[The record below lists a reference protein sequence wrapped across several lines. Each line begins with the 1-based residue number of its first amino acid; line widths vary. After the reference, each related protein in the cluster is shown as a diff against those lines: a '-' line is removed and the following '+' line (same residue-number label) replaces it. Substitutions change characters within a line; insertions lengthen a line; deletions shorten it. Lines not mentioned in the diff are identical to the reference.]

1 MRVAVVAALPEEI
14 APLARRLADAKPQP
28 VGRWIECA
36 IEDREIC
43 LMSCGDGARSAHRS
57 VRALLAATQPQ
68 VLIGIGSGGGLSAN
82 LAVGD
87 LMVADR
93 VLDEASGR
101 AFAPGGSRW
110 LERGRAAG
118 TLRRGTIV
126 SAEAI
131 AWRRED
137 KIRLARLA
145 SSTSAVVDL
154 ESGAWAAVATE
165 AGVPFV
171 IVRGVSDAL
180 DETLPLDFERL
191 RNGDGSVDRQR
202 VLWAACRRPRALR
215 GLLDLRR
222 RLRTLAAELAAWS
235 VEVIAA

>member
-57 VRALLAATQPQ
+57 VRGLLAATQPQ

-165 AGVPFV
+165 AGVPACSARRA
-171 IVRGVSDAL
+171 IGW
-180 DETLPLDFERL
+180 TLKPLRPYL
-191 RNGDGSVDRQR
+191 SPNRTQPGSHHRSTRFARWWRRCCRCLQCAQR
-202 VLWAACRRPRALR
+202 ASSKKRSPN
-215 GLLDLRR
+215 
-222 RLRTLAAELAAWS
+222 S
-235 VEVIAA
+235 V